1 MASRTILVRLEQRV
15 VFGFLFNVL
24 ISTSMTTN
32 QNQRHACRRTDI
44 VKMFFSIANALR
56 TSGRDF
62 FLQTTELGITYS
74 FRIGSNL
81 ITYSVQKGG
90 QA

>member
-1 MASRTILVRLEQRV
+1 
-15 VFGFLFNVL
+15 
-24 ISTSMTTN
+24 MTTN
-32 QNQRHACRRTDI
+32 QSQRHACRRTDI

-56 TSGRDF
+56 TNGRDF

-81 ITYSVQKGG
+81 ITYSVQIGG
-90 QA
+90 AL

>member
-1 MASRTILVRLEQRV
+1 
-15 VFGFLFNVL
+15 
-24 ISTSMTTN
+24 MTTN

-56 TSGRDF
+56 TKGKDF
-62 FLQTTELGITYS
+62 SFQPTEDGIQYFFRLG
-74 FRIGSNL
+74 NNH

>member
-1 MASRTILVRLEQRV
+1 
-15 VFGFLFNVL
+15 
-24 ISTSMTTN
+24 MTTN
-32 QNQRHACRRTDI
+32 QNQRRHCHRSDI

-56 TSGRDF
+56 TKGKDF
-62 FLQTTELGITYS
+62 SFQVTEDGIQYF
-74 FRIGSNL
+74 FRLCNNL

>member
-1 MASRTILVRLEQRV
+1 
-15 VFGFLFNVL
+15 
-24 ISTSMTTN
+24 MTTN

-56 TSGRDF
+56 TKGKDF
-62 FLQTTELGITYS
+62 SFQPTEDGIQYFFRLGD
-74 FRIGSNL
+74 NH

-90 QA
+90 AQ

>member
-1 MASRTILVRLEQRV
+1 MANI
-15 VFGFLFNVL
+15 
-24 ISTSMTTN
+24 

-56 TSGRDF
+56 TKGKDF
-62 FLQTTELGITYS
+62 SFQPTENGIQYFFRLGD
-74 FRIGSNL
+74 NL

>member
-1 MASRTILVRLEQRV
+1 
-15 VFGFLFNVL
+15 
-24 ISTSMTTN
+24 MTTN

-56 TSGRDF
+56 TNGKDF
-62 FLQTTELGITYS
+62 FLQPTEKGITYS
-74 FRIGSNL
+74 FRLGNNL
-81 ITYSVQKGG
+81 ITYSVWEGG

>member
-1 MASRTILVRLEQRV
+1 
-15 VFGFLFNVL
+15 
-24 ISTSMTTN
+24 MTTN

-56 TSGRDF
+56 TNGKDF
-62 FLQTTELGITYS
+62 FLQPTEKGITYS
-74 FRIGSNL
+74 FRLGNNL
-81 ITYSVQKGG
+81 ITYSVQEGG